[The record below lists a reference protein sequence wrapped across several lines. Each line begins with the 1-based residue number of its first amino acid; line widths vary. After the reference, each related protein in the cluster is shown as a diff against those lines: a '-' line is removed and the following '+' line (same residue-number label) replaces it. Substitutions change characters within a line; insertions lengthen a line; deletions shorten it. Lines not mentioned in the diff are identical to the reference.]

1 MPDVSL
7 SSSPRSG
14 IERAAILL
22 LTLGEKEAAAILKHL
37 PPKLVQKIGT
47 TMAQIADVPRDEV
60 SDLVGTFIAEV
71 DASTG
76 LGVSNSDFVKNA
88 LIEALGE
95 TAAASIIDQILLG
108 RASKGIDSLKY
119 MEPKAVADMIRVE
132 HPQIVAIILGQLEAA
147 HSAKVL
153 AALPEEIR
161 ADVLMRV
168 ATMEGIQPDA
178 LEELDAVM
186 ERQLGSAAR
195 LQAAGFGGP
204 KIVADIVNYLEPRV
218 ESTVIDRKSVV

>member
-132 HPQIVAIILGQLEAA
+132 HPQIVAIILGQL
-147 HSAKVL
+147 
-153 AALPEEIR
+153 
-161 ADVLMRV
+161 
-168 ATMEGIQPDA
+168 
-178 LEELDAVM
+178 
-186 ERQLGSAAR
+186 
-195 LQAAGFGGP
+195 
-204 KIVADIVNYLEPRV
+204 
-218 ESTVIDRKSVV
+218 